1 MRNVV
6 VNVTV
11 NGPGRDGLIKS
22 ILDLEKSLQQSLMLI
37 IQVLE
42 FEGDHS
48 GELEAEC
55 KSAVFVTTT
64 TKLHLRIT
72 FTFL

>member
-1 MRNVV
+1 MVTARDGGKEEIIKIIRNVV
-6 VNVTV
+6 V

-22 ILDLEKSLQQSLMLI
+22 ILDHEKSVQQSLMLI

-55 KSAVFVTTT
+55 KSAVTV
-64 TKLHLRIT
+64 KE
-72 FTFL
+72 